1 MIEVNEIPES
11 GQFVLLWDFDGL
23 PWSMVCK
30 WDGDI
35 LREYDSLNDRFVVKE
50 NNNLAF
56 YDKDLNPMQP
66 RIFVVN

>member
-30 WDGDI
+30 WDDDS
-35 LREYDSLNDRFVVKE
+35 LKEYDRVNDKFVDRD
-50 NNNLAF
+50 NNLAF